1 MKTPGNN
8 EKIESNKQFPKEY
21 SLILNFPEKKKSFSL
36 GVPSNWTFYRLKK
49 FIFSEFIEEIRSPKP
64 FLLYQANPLN
74 NTYNDKL
81 LSSIFKENKI
91 NFLLVLVKKVKKNKE
106 ENEDNK
112 EKKELEKE
120 KDPSSF
126 YFKTKS
132 EILASD
138 EFSFLEEGVYK
149 AYSKVIQ
156 SKKIKESESPLQTF
170 PLMHYAVSQRIEAI
184 NKKDPLLSLS
194 SFEPG
199 RLEYYPLRE
208 YFNFNLILRLLL
220 TFIIFNL
227 SNHLYKFIFLLF
239 LIGYYWYSM
248 YILVDAF
255 YEKKKEEI
263 KLSEDEL
270 KEIKSVFSSVEIEK
284 KIDLLINQK
293 DKQINIELAN
303 QNEDDQK
310 EENEN
315 DPNDNN
321 EQNNIDLGA
330 NPNRFVGGQNL
341 RFFLNQ
347 KGNNIRNQV
356 FVNEMMGIEHLL
368 EKKDKEKQQNEENIN
383 NVNDEQ
389 QIIRVLKII
398 GKCLYLLFITLIP
411 NWTDEFERENPFPNE
426 RNAQNNNNNDD
437 NNENNNNNSN
447 NEMSENNNNQNIE
460 TNNIIQN
467 ENINININNANINNE
482 LENLIEHHD
491 NDNDEKHNTEDMKNN
506 TSSKDVNLS
515 EDLVKEPRHKIF
527 NKKSHFD
534 SASKKESE
542 FVFSDHEN
550 IDNLSNEDEPNIID
564 ESKEAKS

>member
-1 MKTPGNN
+1 MKTSGNN
-8 EKIESNKQFPKEY
+8 QQVESSKQFPEEY

-36 GVPSNWTFYRLKK
+36 KVPSNWTVYRLKK
-49 FIFSEFIEEIRSPKP
+49 FVFSEFIEEIRSPKP
-64 FLLYQANPLN
+64 ILLFQANPLY

-81 LSSIFKENKI
+81 LSSIFKENVV
-91 NFLLVLVKKVKKNKE
+91 NFLLVLVKK
-106 ENEDNK
+106 
-112 EKKELEKE
+112 EKKENEVNRDKKESEKE
-120 KDPSSF
+120 RDLSSF
-126 YFKTKS
+126 YFKTKG

-138 EFSFLEEGVYK
+138 EFSYVEEGVFK

-156 SKKIKESESPLQTF
+156 SKNKNKNETPLQKF
-170 PLMHYAVSQRIEAI
+170 PLMHYAVNQRIEAI
-184 NKKDPLLSLS
+184 NKKDALLSLS

-263 KLSEDEL
+263 RLSEDEL

-293 DKQINIELAN
+293 DKQINIELTN
-303 QNEDDQK
+303 QNE
-310 EENEN
+310 ENQNDEKEN
-315 DPNDNN
+315 DPK
-321 EQNNIDLGA
+321 NIDLGA

-341 RFFLNQ
+341 RMFLNQ

-356 FVNEMMGIEHLL
+356 FANEMKGIEHLL
-368 EKKDKEKQQNEENIN
+368 EKKDKEQQSENNIN
-383 NVNDEQ
+383 NVNNEQ
-389 QIIRVLKII
+389 QLIRIFRII

-437 NNENNNNNSN
+437 NNENNNNNN
-447 NEMSENNNNQNIE
+447 NEMNEINNNQNIE
-460 TNNIIQN
+460 NNNIIHN
-467 ENINININNANINNE
+467 ENENSNININNANINNE
-482 LENLIEHHD
+482 IENLIEHHD
-491 NDNDEKHNTEDMKNN
+491 NEDKNNTEDMKNG

-515 EDLVKEPRHKIF
+515 EDLSKEPRHKIF

-534 SASKKESE
+534 SGNKKETE

-550 IDNLSNEDEPNIID
+550 IDNLSNEDDTNIIH
-564 ESKEAKS
+564 EAKDAES